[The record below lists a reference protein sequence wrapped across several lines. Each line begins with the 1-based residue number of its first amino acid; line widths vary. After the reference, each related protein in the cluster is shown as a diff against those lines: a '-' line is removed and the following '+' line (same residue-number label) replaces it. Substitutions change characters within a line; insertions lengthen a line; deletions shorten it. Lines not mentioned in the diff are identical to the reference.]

1 MKRLVFFC
9 LVPHCFDVS
18 KEADTRQ
25 HLHHK
30 HHASTTGP
38 HGPKRD
44 LAMMGVLI
52 HVLGDAGN
60 NLGVM
65 AAALVIWL
73 AHYGGRFYA
82 DPAASMG
89 IALMILASSIPLSK
103 HYAFPRPLVR
113 TTNYSLVKQAG
124 LILLQSAPSGVDHDD
139 VKHDLEKVSII
150 LPHMFQL
157 CLTLIHLLAIGTWGS
172 CRS

>member
-1 MKRLVFFC
+1 
-9 LVPHCFDVS
+9 
-18 KEADTRQ
+18 
-25 HLHHK
+25 
-30 HHASTTGP
+30 
-38 HGPKRD
+38 
-44 LAMMGVLI
+44 MMGVLI

-124 LILLQSAPSGVDHDD
+124 LILLQSAPSGVDHND

-150 LPHMFQL
+150 LPHMFQFMSNFDTSSGYRYL
-157 CLTLIHLLAIGTWGS
+157 GFLPFMNSMPGG
-172 CRS
+172 